1 MLHLLN
7 SAALK
12 EPGCI
17 WSEAFCFYLFHYAKG
32 RKVLIPQ
39 RTVAVQVQVAAFS
52 LPHICSSARPFKAV
66 VALQCWKQSRAGCC
80 RWKQLQLS
88 DVSQTCRCLRI
99 EVQHKRFSCPKLSL
113 LQKHDVLES
122 PHRGIRCG
130 VYDEDFWTRYGVC
143 KIPYKEWISYRSI
156 PFLPDPTG
164 SMCFSMAVRWQRAS
178 LRRGVKLR
186 RPRCSWRGR
195 LTRLALSLRVLRS
208 SITLLLQF
216 YSSACCGKRCH
227 IIITSSNNRLSVGA
241 Q

>member
-12 EPGCI
+12 APGCI

-113 LQKHDVLES
+113 LQKSWCSWVSTPRH
-122 PHRGIRCG
+122 
-130 VYDEDFWTRYGVC
+130 
-143 KIPYKEWISYRSI
+143 KMRSLRRRLLNQI
-156 PFLPDPTG
+156 WGLQDPVQRMNFVPFHTVPTG
-164 SMCFSMAVRWQRAS
+164 SYRIHVFLQWLCVDSVPRSAEGSSCGDYAAPGEGGWLGWRSRCEFY
-178 LRRGVKLR
+178 GV
-186 RPRCSWRGR
+186 
-195 LTRLALSLRVLRS
+195 
-208 SITLLLQF
+208 LLHF
-216 YSSACCGKRCH
+216 CYSSTALHVVGNDV
-227 IIITSSNNRLSVGA
+227 TSL
-241 Q
+241 

>member
-113 LQKHDVLES
+113 LQKSWCSWVSTPRH
-122 PHRGIRCG
+122 
-130 VYDEDFWTRYGVC
+130 
-143 KIPYKEWISYRSI
+143 KMRSLRRRLLNQI
-156 PFLPDPTG
+156 WGLQDPVQRMNFVPFHTVPTG
-164 SMCFSMAVRWQRAS
+164 SYRIHVFLLAVRWQRAS
-178 LRRGVKLR
+178 LRQGVKLR
-186 RPRCSWRGR
+186 RLRCSWRGR